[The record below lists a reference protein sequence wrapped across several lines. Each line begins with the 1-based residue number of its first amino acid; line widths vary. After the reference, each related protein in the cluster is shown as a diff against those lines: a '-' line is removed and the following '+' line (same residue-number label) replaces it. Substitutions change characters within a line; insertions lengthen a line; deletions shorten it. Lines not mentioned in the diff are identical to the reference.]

1 MVMENKIN
9 WLQQGWECPKCGAV
23 MSPTTAC
30 CVNCRGNKGGGIPT
44 TITNP
49 AEIDT
54 QYTGYP
60 PINDPSSICS
70 TSSNESVVYGEEDP
84 RVKFSKYWAKNVA
97 VGVPNSVF
105 DAAGGPP
112 ELGFDNSGY
121 KEDPEEQWERYQLN
135 V

>member
-1 MVMENKIN
+1 MNNQVN
-9 WLQQGWECPKCGAV
+9 WMQQGWECPKCGAV

-30 CVNCRGNKGGGIPT
+30 CVNCRGNKDGGMPT

-70 TSSNESVVYGEEDP
+70 TGSNESSVYGEEDP
-84 RVKFSKYWAKNVA
+84 RIKFSTYWAKSAA
-97 VGVPNSVF
+97 VGVPNPVF
-105 DAAGGPP
+105 NAAGGPP